1 MDLEDAIDRLRED
14 PASTGIF
21 LDFDGTLSAIV
32 PRPEDASLV
41 RGAREALQALAERYA
56 LVAIVSGR
64 ALEDL
69 RKRIGVQGVVLAGAY
84 GRERSDRKG
93 RRATEGWETV
103 AFAASAGVGHLDG
116 VVIERKGAGIAM
128 HFRAS
133 PEHSDAVHGLA
144 SDLAAEYGLEVR
156 PGRKVVE
163 LVVPGPGKGDAIVG
177 LIAERGLERVLVAGD
192 DWGDLDAFSALREQG
207 HDAVIAAVA
216 SEEAPPG
223 LTDLA
228 DVVVAGPPQL
238 VALLAQLT
246 R

>member
-1 MDLEDAIDRLRED
+1 VQVRED

-41 RGAREALQALAERYA
+41 RGAREALQALSERYA

-64 ALEDL
+64 SLEDL
-69 RKRIGVQGVVLAGAY
+69 RRRIGLLPVVLAGAY

-103 AFAASAGVGHLDG
+103 AFAASAGVADLDG
-116 VVIERKGAGIAM
+116 VEIERKGAGIAM
-128 HFRAS
+128 HFRAA
-133 PEHSDAVHGLA
+133 PEHGDAVHALA
-144 SDLAAEYGLEVR
+144 SDLATEFGLEVR
-156 PGRKVVE
+156 TGRKAVE
-163 LVVPGPGKGDAIVG
+163 LVVPGPGKGDAIVE
-177 LIAERGLERVLVAGD
+177 LIAERGLKRVLVAGD
-192 DWGDLDAFSALREQG
+192 DWGDLDAFVAIKEAGQ
-207 HDAVIAAVA
+207 DAVIVAVA

-223 LTDLA
+223 LTDHA

-238 VALLAQLT
+238 VALLAQLA